1 MCLRDDVS
9 SECGHDAKIGMVQA
23 AFAREPA
30 LKLYFSPW
38 SPPAWMKTSGNL
50 VGGRFKGI
58 GTSDR
63 RYVDAWARS
72 YVTFLDL
79 WRAQNVSFWGFTIL
93 NEPGSDQ
100 FVSWNSMAMSGA
112 DEKELVATIGP
123 VVKAKYPQIKLM
135 VHDDQVYALKS
146 RLEQSGAGVLDS
158 EYVDGIAFHW
168 YGTQAGSYENG
179 SVIEIASLT
188 VPVGGGVEVREIYE
202 GHIRNNNK
210 FMLATEACNG
220 YLVALLHTLL
230 DVDSESNNR
239 GVRPGDWY
247 RGYRY
252 SKDILFQIG
261 NGASGWV
268 DWNLLLDSS
277 GGPNWAGN
285 NVDAPVL
292 VGYGNRSL
300 WVSPMFFH
308 LAHWA
313 KYVTP
318 GSIALAVDSSQSS
331 SLQIAAFLR
340 PDNKLAVVC
349 LADELDGHGDPP
361 PNQSLI
367 LTIRTPYGVVTRQVD
382 IVSRSISTFIF
393 ELDSSMV

>member
-1 MCLRDDVS
+1 MCLRDDKS

-23 AFAREPA
+23 AFAAEPT

-38 SPPAWMKTSGNL
+38 SPPAWMKASGNL
-50 VGGRFKGI
+50 VGGKLKGI
-58 GTSDR
+58 GTSDH

-72 YVTFLDL
+72 YVKFLDL
-79 WRAQNVSFWGFTIL
+79 WAAQNVSFWGFTIL

-100 FVSWNSMAMSGA
+100 FVSWNSMALSGA
-112 DEKELVATIGP
+112 DEKELVAAIGP
-123 VVKAKYPQIKLM
+123 AVKAKYPEIKLM

-146 RLEQSGAGVLDS
+146 RLEESGAGLLDS

-179 SVIEIASLT
+179 TAIEVASLQ
-188 VPVGGGVEVREIYE
+188 VPVGGGLEVRAIYE
-202 GHIRNNNK
+202 AHIRNASKGPK

-220 YLVALLHTLL
+220 YLVAVLHTLL
-230 DVDSESNNR
+230 DVNSESNNR

-247 RGYRY
+247 RGFRY
-252 SKDILFQIG
+252 SKDIFFQLS

-268 DWNLLLDSS
+268 DWNLLLDSN

-285 NVDAPVL
+285 NVDAPVI
-292 VGYGNRSL
+292 VGYGNTSL
-300 WVSPMFFH
+300 WISPMYFH

-318 GSIALAVDSSQSS
+318 GSISLAVDASQSA
-331 SLQIAAFLR
+331 SLQVGAFLR
-340 PDNKLAVVC
+340 PDGRIAVVC

-367 LTIRTPYGVVTRQVD
+367 LTIRTSSGQLTRQVD
-382 IVSRSISTFIF
+382 IVSRSISTFVF
-393 ELDSSMV
+393 EVD